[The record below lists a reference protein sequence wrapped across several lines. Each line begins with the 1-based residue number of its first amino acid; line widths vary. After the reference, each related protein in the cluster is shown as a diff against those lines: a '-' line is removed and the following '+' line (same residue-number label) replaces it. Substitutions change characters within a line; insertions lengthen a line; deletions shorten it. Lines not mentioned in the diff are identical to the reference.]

1 MVVLAAFLLG
11 LVVLVGGGGCEVA
24 VILMVVNFEYEPLLK
39 LLNLGA
45 TLLNLEM
52 GFTSAI
58 SAAIFWSRV
67 LAKLWLEF

>member
-1 MVVLAAFLLG
+1 MLG
-11 LVVLVGGGGCEVA
+11 LEVLEVGGGGCEVA

-52 GFTSAI
+52 GFTRAI
-58 SAAIFWSRV
+58 SAAIVFGTKFWQSCG
-67 LAKLWLEF
+67 